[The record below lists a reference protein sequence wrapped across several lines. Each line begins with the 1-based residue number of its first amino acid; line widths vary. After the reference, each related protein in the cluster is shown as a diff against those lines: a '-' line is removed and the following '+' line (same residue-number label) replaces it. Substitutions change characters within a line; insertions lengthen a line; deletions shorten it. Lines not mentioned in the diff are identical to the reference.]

1 MRIPLYSHNC
11 MSIMRTF
18 ACCAALALAAGL
30 TLEAAVASSV
40 PSVGV
45 CDFYALTP
53 VPPVSGVIPEE
64 FAADDFS
71 AALAARA
78 NERYHVIARPSVRAA
93 ERDIRWRGS
102 DVLSYGRLTELAR
115 RLHSDRLVVG
125 WIRELVNASDV
136 VVDGGNGP
144 IQGSADVTVQVF
156 DATQGRVI
164 AETQGRGDALGAV
177 RGAVTEEVLSR
188 AVEATIPAISPALA
202 QPSP

>member
-1 MRIPLYSHNC
+1 
-11 MSIMRTF
+11 MSKMRTS
-18 ACCAALALAAGL
+18 AYCAALVLAAGL
-30 TLEAAVASSV
+30 TLQAAVAASSV

-53 VPPVSGVIPEE
+53 VPSVSGVIPEE

-71 AALAARA
+71 AALATRA
-78 NERYHVIARPSVRAA
+78 GGRYHVIPRPSVRAA
-93 ERDIRWRGS
+93 EKDIRWRDS

-164 AETQGRGDALGAV
+164 AGTQGRGDAIGAV

-202 QPSP
+202 QPPP